1 METENKPSNF
11 IVETVKHIDKI
22 QKEIVVSNTT
32 SCITCETSL
41 VTQANNTI
49 PVSFYLCNGEPLET
63 IVGLGPE
70 RTQFYRIECLRDH
83 RFVTLRLIT
92 LQAETLTCTNQTC
105 ILDLDCVCTIQCFQ
119 PINCDE
125 C

>member
-1 METENKPSNF
+1 MENENKPNNH
-11 IVETVKHIDKI
+11 IVETVRHIDKI
-22 QKEIVVSNTT
+22 QKEIVVSSAT

-49 PVSFYLCNGEPLET
+49 PVAFYLCGGEPLET
-63 IVGLGPE
+63 IVGLGSGVT
-70 RTQFYRIECLRDH
+70 RFYRIECLRDH

-92 LQAETLTCTNQTC
+92 LQDATLTCTNQTC
-105 ILDLDCVCTIQCFQ
+105 ILDLDCVCGIQCFQ
-119 PINCDE
+119 PINCEE